1 MSQRVHTSRFKNIL
15 RLLKES
21 LNGEEKEYTSG
32 SINRAIFMLSVPMI
46 LEMSMESVF
55 ALADVFFVS
64 KLGKNAIAT
73 VGLTESMLY
82 LIYAVAIGVSM
93 ATTAVV
99 SRRTGEKNKDG
110 AAHAGMQA
118 IYIGTFMSILIG
130 VAGVIYAKDLL
141 LLMGG
146 SEEMVADNYLYT
158 SIMLGSNIVVLLLF
172 LINGIFRGAGDAS
185 IAMRSLWIANLLN
198 IVLDPLLIYGLGPI
212 DGLGL
217 KGAAIA
223 TAIGRGT
230 GVCYQLYH
238 LYKGKGFIRVLRK
251 HMGIDLPIIGNLLK
265 LSLGGTAQFLIASA
279 SWIFLVRIIARFGSD
294 AIAGYTIGIRMISFT
309 ILPAWGMSNA
319 AATLMGQNLG
329 AKQPERAEQSVW
341 RTALFNM
348 LFLTTVA
355 IVFFIG
361 APQIIGLFSKEP
373 MVMQYGIDCLRYVCM
388 GYIFYGYGMVLAQA
402 FNGAGD
408 TRTPT
413 IINFFGFWVLQI
425 PLAYL
430 LATTLGLG
438 PKGVFSAI
446 AIAESAMA
454 VAAIF
459 IFKRGRW
466 KTIEV

>member
-1 MSQRVHTSRFKNIL
+1 MSQRVTNSRFINIF
-15 RLLKES
+15 RLLKEA
-21 LNGEEKEYTSG
+21 LNSEEKDYTTG

-46 LEMSMESVF
+46 LEMSMESLF
-55 ALADVFFVS
+55 ALADAFFVS
-64 KLGKNAIAT
+64 RLGTDAIAT

-82 LIYAVAIGVSM
+82 LIYSVAIGVSM

-118 IYIGTFMSILIG
+118 IYIGTAMSIIIG
-130 VAGVIYAKDLL
+130 IAGVIYAKDLL
-141 LLMGG
+141 MLMGG
-146 SEEMVADNYLYT
+146 SKELAEENYMYT
-158 SIMLGSNIVVLLLF
+158 VIMLGSNISILLLF

-185 IAMRSLWIANLLN
+185 IAMRSLWLANLLN

-212 DGLGL
+212 PGLGL

-223 TAIGRGT
+223 TAIGRGL
-230 GVCYQLYH
+230 GVCYQIYH
-238 LYKGKGFIRVLRK
+238 LYKGKGFIRILRK
-251 HMGIDLPIIGNLLK
+251 HMGIDMPIIRNLLK
-265 LSLGGTAQFLIASA
+265 ISLGGTAQFLIASA

-294 AIAGYTIGIRMISFT
+294 AIAGYTIGIRMIAFT

-329 AKQPERAEQSVW
+329 AKQPERAGQSVW
-341 RTALFNM
+341 RTAFYNMIFLVSVAVLF
-348 LFLTTVA
+348 FVA
-355 IVFFIG
+355 
-361 APQIIGLFSKEP
+361 AHWIISLFSQEA
-373 MVMQYGIDCLRYVCM
+373 MVIEYGVQCLRYVCL
-388 GYIFYGYGMVLAQA
+388 GYFFYGYGMVLAQA

-413 IINFFGFWVLQI
+413 IINFFGFWVFQI
-425 PLAYL
+425 PLAYV

-438 PKGVFSAI
+438 PKGVFLAI

-454 VAAIF
+454 VASI
-459 IFKRGRW
+459 IVFKRGKW
-466 KTIEV
+466 KTVEV